1 MKNSSR
7 QRKYVCQTETESLNN
22 NMKYVTTAG
31 IKETETARNI
41 ASSSTSKHNLIDNL
55 LYHGDR
61 GMLVFWVVFD
71 TVLKSRMSVSLTQI
85 ELDVS
90 KLYKDLHVNVG
101 TK

>member
-1 MKNSSR
+1 
-7 QRKYVCQTETESLNN
+7 
-22 NMKYVTTAG
+22 MKYVTTAG

-41 ASSSTSKHNLIDNL
+41 ASSSGTSKHNLIDNI

-71 TVLKSRMSVSLTQI
+71 TALKSRMSVSLTQI

-90 KLYKDLHVNVG
+90 KLYKDLHVNVE